1 MTTRL
6 PLMKRG
12 SATESSKRSSMR
24 GSILDTT
31 ARRDLIAAQLALDK
45 EIFDPS
51 LGCPLTSFEGAT
63 LALMGGKALN
73 CWKLARH
80 GFPIPT
86 AFVIPTYVYSLH
98 IDEANVASLISD
110 VYTANLNDGNAR
122 GAAKAKLAT
131 IREKIMKTELN
142 PEVVNNLKLFLESL
156 AAGSFVAIRSSSSA
170 EDLDSQSFAGQYD
183 TCKFISIKIYNIM
196 FLCSSLSDSILNQSS
211 SRLDVAHPLYVLNKT
226 HLDD

>member
-1 MTTRL
+1 
-6 PLMKRG
+6 
-12 SATESSKRSSMR
+12 
-24 GSILDTT
+24 
-31 ARRDLIAAQLALDK
+31 
-45 EIFDPS
+45 
-51 LGCPLTSFEGAT
+51 
-63 LALMGGKALN
+63 LMGGKSLN

-98 IDEANVASLISD
+98 IDEADVASLIND
-110 VYTANLNDGNAR
+110 VYTADLKDETAH

-156 AAGSFVAIRSSSSA
+156 VAGSFVAVRSSSSA

-183 TCKFISIKIYNIM
+183 TCKFFSIKIHNIM
-196 FLCSSLSDSILNQSS
+196 FLCFSLSYSILNQSS
-211 SRLDVAHPLYVLNKT
+211 PRLDVAHACIIYY
-226 HLDD
+226 

>member
-12 SATESSKRSSMR
+12 SATDNSKRSSMR
-24 GSILDTT
+24 GSILNTT

-63 LALMGGKALN
+63 LALMGGKSLN

-98 IDEANVASLISD
+98 IDEADVASLIND
-110 VYTANLNDGNAR
+110 VYTANLNDEIAH
-122 GAAKAKLAT
+122 GAAKAKLAA

-156 AAGSFVAIRSSSSA
+156 AAGSFVAVRSSSSA

-183 TCKFISIKIYNIM
+183 TCKFVSIKNYNIM
-196 FLCSSLSDSILNQSS
+196 FLCFSLSDSILNQSS
-211 SRLDVAHPLYVLNKT
+211 PRLDVAHALYT
-226 HLDD
+226 LDKSHPDD